1 MKAALRA
8 LVAICSVM
16 LSDEAMADGVLQVG
30 PPPEPTIQWLAIVVF
45 MAFVSLTLVI
55 TYVAA
60 KRTGTTEEFYSA
72 GGNLTGF
79 QNGMA
84 IAGDW
89 MSAATFLG
97 MSGLVFTFGLDG
109 IVYAIGAAISWPV
122 IMFILSDR
130 VRNLGRH
137 TYMDVIAFR
146 LDNVAIRT
154 LGSFSGLTII
164 FLYLTAQMVGAG
176 ALIQILFG
184 LPYWVAV
191 VLVGVLMSI
200 YVSFGGMLA
209 TSWIQI
215 IKAAILLVG
224 GTLLGTMA
232 LSHFDFSLDQMLDS
246 ARAASPLGE
255 DVLLPGNLLKDPV
268 AAISLGL
275 AFLFGPAGLPHIL
288 MRFYTVPDGR
298 TARQSV
304 SWASLF
310 IAYFQIVVFLIGLA
324 AITLLAGQSQ
334 YFGADGKLIGGAN
347 MAALHLS
354 DLLGG
359 QWLLGVVSAVTFAT
373 IIAVVAG
380 LTLSAAST
388 FSHDIYA
395 TVIARGRRD
404 EKREILISRLA
415 TIAVGVVAIGLG
427 ILFEKQNVAFMAT
440 LSLAVAASVNFSLLF
455 LSLFWSGLT
464 TRGTVWGG
472 AVGLVSSITMVC
484 LSAAVWVD
492 ILGNAQ
498 AIFPYPHPTIFSLP
512 LTLLVA
518 IVVSMLDKSP
528 RAQAERAA
536 YRQQLVISEMGQAG
550 AKTPSTDP
558 SNSTVI

>member
-1 MKAALRA
+1 MNRLPALFTSIALFVAPSAALAEGA
-8 LVAICSVM
+8 LSV
-16 LSDEAMADGVLQVG
+16 DAPAQQA
-30 PPPEPTIQWLAIVVF
+30 IQWQAIGVF
-45 MAFVSLTLVI
+45 MAFVALTLVI
-55 TYVAA
+55 TYIAA

-97 MSGLVFTFGLDG
+97 MSGLVFTFGMDG
-109 IVYAIGAAISWPV
+109 IVYAIGAAISWPI

-137 TYMDVIAFR
+137 TYMDVVAYR
-146 LDNVAIRT
+146 LDNTAMRT
-154 LGSFSGLTII
+154 LGSFSSLAII

-191 VLVGVLMSI
+191 VLVGVLMTI

-215 IKAAILLVG
+215 IKAAILLIG
-224 GTLLGTMA
+224 GTVLVVMA
-232 LSHFDFSLDQMLDS
+232 LAHFGYSLDTMLDS
-246 ARAASPLGE
+246 ASTTSPLGA
-255 DVLLPGNLLKDPV
+255 DILLPGNLLDDPI
-268 AAISLGL
+268 AAASLGL

-298 TARQSV
+298 TARRSV
-304 SWASLF
+304 AWASLL
-310 IAYFQIVVFLIGLA
+310 IAYFQIVVFLIGFA
-324 AITLLAGQSQ
+324 AISLLAGEGQF
-334 YFGADGKLIGGAN
+334 FGADGKLIGGAN
-347 MAALHLS
+347 MVALHLS

-373 IIAVVAG
+373 ILAVVAG

-388 FSHDIYA
+388 FSHDLYA
-395 TVIARGRRD
+395 TVIARGQRNERH
-404 EKREILISRLA
+404 EIAISRIA
-415 TIAVGVVAIGLG
+415 TVAVGVIAIGLG

-464 TRGTVWGG
+464 TRGAVWGG
-472 AVGLVSSITMVC
+472 VAGLVSSIVMVV

-492 ILGNAQ
+492 IFGNA
-498 AIFPYPHPTIFSLP
+498 APIFPYPHPTIFSLP
-512 LTLLVA
+512 LTLVIAILVSLA
-518 IVVSMLDKSP
+518 DRSA
-528 RAQAERAA
+528 RAAAERAA
-536 YRQQLVISEMGQAG
+536 YPAQLAVSETGCRPA
-550 AKTPSTDP
+550 TPD
-558 SNSTVI
+558 